1 MKMTK
6 RIISLLLCA
15 LMVLTLAPVS
25 AFAVVENTVIETI
38 NLTDVVLPAVGD
50 AAVTDPPC
58 TVEAGK
64 GYTYNSSM
72 YFDGGTQFTSTF
84 QNAKTYTIKFNLKA
98 EDGYEF
104 ASASDIVATVNGG
117 ALSVKEVR
125 VGTYLRYNDGAT
137 VVVEFTMP
145 DSRIAVSEFVATSD
159 MPVPTYGGDVKDYFD
174 FTFTKGVEAYVTG
187 SMGNWYKWN
196 EATSE
201 WDRYDEAKFI
211 EGKYYYSNQLR
222 IDHANGAT
230 HRLAKTGLTVEI
242 DGAAW
247 TYDEEYVWIEPTYSY
262 TYISSPEYTVE
273 KIAVPLDFS
282 TQNSYNVPVNYI
294 GIPIASYSVKGG
306 VLGGTEPYTFSK
318 TSGPDWVTVAADGT
332 VSGTPTAIGTNAQLV
347 IRVTDAESNYKEI
360 TVSVGKTNC
369 DPADR
374 IAVSE
379 FVATSDMP
387 TPAFGGE
394 VKDYFDFTF
403 TKGAEAYVTG
413 SMGNWYKW
421 DEDASEWK
429 RYDED
434 TFTVGKYYYSNQLR
448 IDGVN
453 GATHRLAQT
462 GLTVEID
469 GAAWTYDE
477 EYVWV
482 EPTYSYT
489 YISSPEYTVTAP
501 VVIGAVNLTD
511 VTLPA
516 NGDVAV
522 NNPSCT
528 VEAGKGYICNSSMY
542 FDGGVQFKG
551 IFNCAKTY
559 TVKFN
564 LKAEAGY
571 EFADASDITAT
582 VGGAFT
588 VKEVRL
594 GNYQRENDGAT
605 VVVEFTP
612 LHSLTATPEVP
623 ATETATGKKA
633 YYHCSACNAY
643 FEDAAG
649 TKKID
654 DIDSWGIIPVIKPK
668 PQTNP
673 FTDVK
678 KNDYFYAPV
687 LWAVE
692 KGVTTGTSKT
702 EFSPAA
708 PCTRAQ
714 AVTFL
719 WRAAGQPTAKNGKN
733 PFTDVKKSDYYYK
746 AVLWAVEKGVT
757 TGTSST
763 TFSPEDPCTRGQIVT
778 FLWRAQGGKK
788 VSAANPFKDIKKSDY
803 YYNAVL
809 WAVKNN
815 VTTGTAADKFSPA
828 DTCTRG
834 QIVTFLYRYIEK

>member
-25 AFAVVENTVIETI
+25 AFAADEYTVIETI

-50 AAVTDPPC
+50 AAVKNPPC

-64 GYTYNSSM
+64 GYAYNSSM
-72 YFDGGTQFTSTF
+72 YFEGGTQVTGTF
-84 QNAKTYTIKFNLKA
+84 KNAKTYTIKFNLGA

-104 ASASDIVATVNGG
+104 ADASDITATVNGG
-117 ALSVKEVR
+117 ALSVKEVT
-125 VGTYLRYNDGAT
+125 VGNYYRNQDGAT

-145 DSRIAVSEFVATSD
+145 DNRIEVSEIVATSD
-159 MPVPTYGGDVKDYFD
+159 MGVPTYGGDVKNYFD
-174 FTFTKGVEAYVTG
+174 FTFTKGGEAYVTD
-187 SMGNWYKWN
+187 SMGHWYKWDE
-196 EATSE
+196 EASE

-222 IDHANGAT
+222 IDGNEGAT
-230 HRLAKTGLTVEI
+230 HKLAKTGLTVEI

-247 TYDEEYVWIEPTYSY
+247 TYNEENVEVYPTYSY
-262 TYISSPEYTVE
+262 TYISSPVFTVE
-273 KIAVPLDFS
+273 KVAIPLSFGD
-282 TQNSYNVPVNYI
+282 NRLYD
-294 GIPIASYSVKGG
+294 IPMNFTGVAITPYSVKNG

-332 VSGTPTAIGTNAQLV
+332 VSGTPTVIGTNAELV

-360 TVSVGKTNC
+360 TVAVAETRC

-374 IAVSE
+374 IEVSE

-429 RYDED
+429 RYDEA

-448 IDGVN
+448 IDGDK

-477 EYVWV
+477 LYVWV
-482 EPTYSYT
+482 ESTYSYT
-489 YISSPEYTVTAP
+489 YISSPVYTVTAP

-511 VTLPA
+511 VILPA
-516 NGDVAV
+516 NGDTAV
-522 NNPSCT
+522 TNPPCT
-528 VEAGKGYICNSSMY
+528 VEAGKGYTYNSSMY
-542 FDGGVQFKG
+542 FDEGQFTG
-551 IFNCAKTY
+551 TFDCSKTY
-559 TVKFN
+559 IVEFR
-564 LKAEAGY
+564 LLAEAGY
-571 EFADASDITAT
+571 EFAGPSDITAT
-582 VGGAFT
+582 VNGGAIA
-588 VKEVRL
+588 VKEVAVAAA
-594 GNYQRENDGAT
+594 QRRRDFAI
-605 VVVEFTP
+605 VDVEFTP
-612 LHSLTATPEVP
+612 LHPLTAVPEVP
-623 ATETATGKKA
+623 ATKTATGKKA

-668 PQTNP
+668 TNP

-746 AVLWAVEKGVT
+746 AVLWASGSGVT
-757 TGTSST
+757 SGTSAT
-763 TFSPEDPCTRGQIVT
+763 TFSPNDPCTRGQIVT

-788 VSAANPFKDIKKSDY
+788 VSAVNPFKDIKKSDY

-815 VTTGTAADKFSPA
+815 VTTGTGKDTFSPA

-834 QIVTFLYRYIEK
+834 QIVTFLYRAINK